1 MVSRGQRDTAPNIN
15 PATPGQNERKTPKMM
30 HQEFEELAGYEV
42 TAADYYGIIE
52 PMYMALP
59 ASVSKSDFVK
69 MIDRRAFAVPTAAD
83 LLRQMRKDARHLRE
97 TCDRYYDAET
107 ERRVYDTARQYAKRR
122 GYDTERGDCYA
133 EIVREY
139 ELPDIRRGCTY
150 PKAVVIGRYDHE
162 SERVELA

>member
-1 MVSRGQRDTAPNIN
+1 
-15 PATPGQNERKTPKMM
+15 MM

-42 TAADYYGIIE
+42 SAADYYGIIE

-59 ASVSKSDFVK
+59 ASVSKSDFVR
-69 MIDRRAFAVPTAAD
+69 MIDRHAFAIPTAAE
-83 LLRQMRKDARHLRE
+83 LLRQMRKDAKHLRE
-97 TCDRYYDAET
+97 TCGHCTDYET
-107 ERRVYDTARQYAKRR
+107 LGRVYATARQYAKRR

-133 EIVREY
+133 EIVTEY

-150 PKAVVIGRYDHE
+150 PKALVIGRYDHE